1 MFPACCS
8 GRTIKLSQALF
19 SSPQFPAAPVYR
31 GGCSF
36 EDKRMSGA
44 YNIQNPFLTLREKTP
59 MFIHKFFPLAP
70 LFEQHLY
77 REKTQE
83 HNLSLTRYAGFMLF
97 VYDLLDWFEKNPGL
111 VEVKLTC
118 VALAEVQKTPLAIRL
133 RHHFAMNAAVPTI
146 GQLVKDV
153 DKYAFDRLPW
163 PCMGN
168 GSITILRESPEV
180 AAYFRIPATNY
191 EDYEALVFKVAQKID
206 LAFEAVSVIHD
217 LGLQTH
223 ELTSS

>member
-1 MFPACCS
+1 MF
-8 GRTIKLSQALF
+8 
-19 SSPQFPAAPVYR
+19 
-31 GGCSF
+31 
-36 EDKRMSGA
+36 
-44 YNIQNPFLTLREKTP
+44 N
-59 MFIHKFFPLAP
+59 HKFFPLAP
-70 LFEQHLY
+70 LFEQHLE

-83 HNLSLTRYAGFMLF
+83 HTPSLTRYAGFMLF
-97 VYDLLDWFEKNPGL
+97 VYDALDWFEKNPGL

-118 VALAEVQKTPLAIRL
+118 VALAEVQKTPLAVRL
-133 RHHFAMNAAVPTI
+133 RHHFAMNAAVPVV

-153 DKYAFDRLPW
+153 DQYALDRLPW

-180 AAYFRIPATNY
+180 ALYFGMAADNL
-191 EDYEALVFKVAQKID
+191 EDYAALVFKVSQKID
-206 LAFEAVSVIHD
+206 LAFEEVSVIHD